1 MPFKSKKQET
11 YLKINEPKVYKKW
24 KRDYKNGGVNLQIPG
39 VNLNM
44 TESDVTATVQ
54 DGPTWAQINK
64 PFSQKGDASILI
76 EQELNVTDDG
86 RVSLKAWDREGTG
99 GAGAEVTFQNENL
112 SVTGG
117 RSNKENYVGVEGRI
131 PFNGGGLAE
140 KLKEEASDSAEKDF
154 RASTGKIKD
163 GKWVPHKKI
172 KEKREKMWIPKDA
185 DIEDAYQP
193 LNKGGMVG
201 CPMDGAI
208 MKGGTKIKPNRY
220 KNGKREV

>member
-11 YLKINEPKVYKKW
+11 YLKINEPKIYKKW
-24 KRDYKNGGVNLQIPG
+24 KKNYK
-39 VNLNM
+39 
-44 TESDVTATVQ
+44 D
-54 DGPTWAQINK
+54 
-64 PFSQKGDASILI
+64 
-76 EQELNVTDDG
+76 
-86 RVSLKAWDREGTG
+86 
-99 GAGAEVTFQNENL
+99 
-112 SVTGG
+112 
-117 RSNKENYVGVEGRI
+117 
-131 PFNGGGLAE
+131 GGL
-140 KLKEEASDSAEKDF
+140 EASEQAEEDF
-154 RASTGKIKD
+154 RASAKLLYKHGKIKD

-208 MKGGTKIKPNRY
+208 IKGGTKIKPNRY

>member
-11 YLKINEPKVYKKW
+11 FLKINEPKVYKKW

-44 TESDVTATVQ
+44 TESDVTATME

-64 PFSQKGDASILI
+64 PFSQKGDASILV

-112 SVTGG
+112 RVTGG

-131 PFNGGGLAE
+131 PFNE
-140 KLKEEASDSAEKDF
+140 
-154 RASTGKIKD
+154 
-163 GKWVPHKKI
+163 
-172 KEKREKMWIPKDA
+172 
-185 DIEDAYQP
+185 
-193 LNKGGMVG
+193 GGMAG

-208 MKGGTKIKPNRY
+208 MKGGTKIKPDRY
-220 KNGKREV
+220 KNGKKEV